1 MSADVDPAIILAAQK
16 GDMEAFEEIVRFY
29 QKVVL
34 AVAYY
39 ITGSRDDAEDIC
51 QYAFL
56 KFYRYMHSFLPHRGS
71 LKSYLYKLVAN
82 QAYQHLAK
90 NKSRNRM
97 ETELE
102 AIPMDVLGAR
112 DAPFSGGVEVVEKLL
127 EELTPRE
134 RGIFVMHEVAEMD
147 YDEIAGAL
155 KISPVTARRFHSM
168 ARQKLQALIAQ
179 RYPEYKESE

>member
-1 MSADVDPAIILAAQK
+1 MSADVDPAVILAAQK
-16 GDMEAFEEIVRFY
+16 GDMGAFEEIVRFY

-51 QYAFL
+51 QDAFL
-56 KFYRYMHSFLPHRGS
+56 KFYRYMHSFMPHRGS

-82 QAYQHLAK
+82 QSYQHLAK
-90 NKSRNRM
+90 HQNRGRL
-97 ETELE
+97 ET
-102 AIPMDVLGAR
+102 AIETLPVDSLGTEDV
-112 DAPFSGGVEVVEKLL
+112 PFSGGVEVVEKLL
-127 EELTPRE
+127 EQLTSRE

-147 YDEIAGAL
+147 YDEIAVAL

-168 ARQKLQALIAQ
+168 ARQKLQALIT
-179 RYPEYKESE
+179 RDYPEYKESE

>member
-1 MSADVDPAIILAAQK
+1 MSGNVDPAVILAAQK
-16 GDMEAFEEIVRFY
+16 GDREAFEEIVRFY

-34 AVAYY
+34 SVAFY

-51 QYAFL
+51 QDAFL

-71 LKSYLYKLVAN
+71 LKSYLYRLVAN
-82 QAYQHLAK
+82 AAYQHL
-90 NKSRNRM
+90 SRSQNRRGL
-97 ETELE
+97 ET
-102 AIPMDVLGAR
+102 AIESLPVDALGTEDV
-112 DAPFSGGVEVVEKLL
+112 PFSGGVEMVEKLL

-147 YDEIAGAL
+147 YDEIAGSL
-155 KISPVTARRFHSM
+155 KISQITARRFHSM
-168 ARQKLQALIAQ
+168 ARQKLQALITQ